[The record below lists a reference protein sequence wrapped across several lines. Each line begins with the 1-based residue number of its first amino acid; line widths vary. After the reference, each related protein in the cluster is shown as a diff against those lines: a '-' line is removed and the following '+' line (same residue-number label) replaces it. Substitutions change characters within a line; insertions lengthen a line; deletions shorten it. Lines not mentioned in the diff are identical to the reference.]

1 LKQRQ
6 YRPRVVI
13 IDDPEDIKW
22 VEKKENRDA
31 TEKWLNST
39 VIPGLDK
46 MEAGGVGIFT
56 AVENTQLIENSTRQ
70 KRSIRENC
78 A

>member
-1 LKQRQ
+1 MKQRQ

-31 TEKWLNST
+31 KEKWLNST

-46 MEAGGVGIFT
+46 MEAGGVGILSPT
-56 AVENTQLIENSTRQ
+56 DST
-70 KRSIRENC
+70 
-78 A
+78 